1 MFKWLLQKHNMI
13 MDIKFTVFLNVTSY
27 GLAVRYKGIG
37 ETFFYACKVDDI
49 SAWKAETAYLSEY
62 FISSSA

>member
-1 MFKWLLQKHNMI
+1 